1 MIIYYL
7 SATDNVTGVKNRYS
21 ELYIPSDF
29 TNSKN
34 TWVNSLPLNR
44 PLKFTSR
51 CLFHVMNKGAHSVEM
66 NNAIYDAPDADHTWS
81 VKVKEKLFL
90 LNKFKVS
97 LPEIFSK

>member
-1 MIIYYL
+1 
-7 SATDNVTGVKNRYS
+7 VTGLKNRYS

-51 CLFHVMNKGAHSVEM
+51 CLFHVMNKGAHSVEV
-66 NNAIYDAPDADHTWS
+66 NNAIYDAPDADHTWT
-81 VKVKEKLFL
+81 VKVKKKLF
-90 LNKFKVS
+90 F
-97 LPEIFSK
+97 EIKIQSIMSHHLKK